1 MHYIK
6 ESKYLFVAAIVLA
19 TAALLSLMWGQYQ
32 IDMATFIK
40 YADYK
45 LFSKGSIDPQVFT
58 LIDNIILEIRLP
70 RVLLAILIGA
80 ALATSGAVFQAMF
93 VNPLVS
99 PGILGVLAGAS
110 FGSACGMLISDS
122 WLLVQILAFAFGFVA
137 VAFAVLIGSMVTNSR
152 STVMLVLGG
161 VISASLFTA
170 LLSIIKYVADPYSTL
185 PTIVY
190 WLMGS
195 LSMAQ
200 LNEVAFVSIPILLS
214 ITGMIFMSKYF
225 DLMSLG
231 DEEAKALGVKVKLI
245 RILAITLA
253 TLASS
258 LSVVM
263 AGIIG
268 WIGLIIPHIIRMA
281 VGPSHRLL
289 IPLSAIVGGTFL
301 LLADAISRLALSVE
315 IPIGILTS
323 LIGIPIFIIVLKM
336 RGQYGTKTNNKCKRF
351 TFFI

>member
-1 MHYIK
+1 MRYKK
-6 ESKYLFVAAIVLA
+6 EAKYLLLATLALAFVALFS
-19 TAALLSLMWGQYQ
+19 LLWGQYQ
-32 IDMATFIK
+32 IDMSTFVQ
-40 YADYK
+40 YLNYK
-45 LFSKGSIDPQVFT
+45 LFSKEGIDPQTFA

-70 RVLLAILIGA
+70 RVLLAILLGA
-80 ALATSGAVFQAMF
+80 ALSTSGAVFQAMF

-110 FGSACGMLISDS
+110 FGAACGMLMFES
-122 WLLVQILAFAFGFVA
+122 WLMVQILAFAFGFVA
-137 VAFAVLIGSMVTNSR
+137 VGFAILIGSMVTNSR

-161 VISASLFTA
+161 VISAALFTS
-170 LLSIIKYVADPYSTL
+170 LLSIIKYVADPYSRL
-185 PTIVY
+185 PAIVY

-200 LNEVAFVSIPILLS
+200 LNEVTLVSIPILLS

-231 DEEAKALGVKVKLI
+231 DEEAKALGVNVKLI
-245 RILAITLA
+245 RIVAIILA

-268 WIGLIIPHIIRMA
+268 WVGLIIPHIIRMA

-289 IPLSAIVGGTFL
+289 IPLSAIVGGAFL

-323 LIGIPIFIIVLKM
+323 LIGIPIFIIVLKNA
-336 RGQYGTKTNNKCKRF
+336 RAAWN
-351 TFFI
+351 

>member
-1 MHYIK
+1 MSHINDA
-6 ESKYLFVAAIVLA
+6 KYLIIATIILAILS
-19 TAALLSLMWGQYQ
+19 TLSLLWGQFD
-32 IDMATFIK
+32 ISISTFF
-40 YADYK
+40 DYLNHK
-45 LFSKGSIDPQVFT
+45 LFSSPATQDFT
-58 LIDNIILEIRLP
+58 LIESIILDIRLP

-110 FGSACGMLISDS
+110 FGAACGMLISEH
-122 WLLVQILAFAFGFVA
+122 WFIVQILAFVFGFVA
-137 VAFAVLIGSMVTNSR
+137 VGFAVFIGSMVTNSR

-161 VISASLFTA
+161 VISASLFTS

-185 PTIVY
+185 PAIVY

-195 LSMAQ
+195 LSMAE
-200 LNEVAFVSIPILLS
+200 LNETLLVAIPITLS
-214 ITGMIFMSKYF
+214 ILGMVFMSKYF

-231 DEEAKALGVKVKLI
+231 DEEAKALGVNVKLI
-245 RILAITLA
+245 RIVAIILA

-268 WIGLIIPHIIRMA
+268 WVGLIIPHIIRMA

-289 IPLSAIVGGTFL
+289 IPLSAVIGAIFL
-301 LLADAISRLALSVE
+301 LSADAISRLALSVE

-323 LIGIPIFIIVLKM
+323 LIGIPIFIIVL
-336 RGQYGTKTNNKCKRF
+336 RNARAAWN
-351 TFFI
+351 

>member
-1 MHYIK
+1 M
-6 ESKYLFVAAIVLA
+6 VTAIFS
-19 TAALLSLMWGQYQ
+19 LLWGQYH
-32 IDMATFIK
+32 IGMETFFE
-40 YADYK
+40 YLNYK
-45 LFSKGSIDPQVFT
+45 LFATSSIDQST
-58 LIDNIILEIRLP
+58 LALIDNVILEIRLP

-80 ALATSGAVFQAMF
+80 ALSTSGAVFQAMF

-110 FGSACGMLISDS
+110 FGAALGMLLSEH
-122 WLLVQILAFAFGFVA
+122 WYLVQIFAFSFGFIA
-137 VAFAVLIGSMVTNSR
+137 VGFAVFIGSMVTSSR

-161 VISASLFTA
+161 VISGSLFTS

-185 PTIVY
+185 PAIVY

-195 LSMAQ
+195 LSMAN
-200 LNEVAFVSIPILLS
+200 LNEVFLVAIPIS
-214 ITGMIFMSKYF
+214 ISIAGMIFMSKYF

-231 DEEAKALGVKVKLI
+231 DEEAKALGVNVKLI
-245 RILAITLA
+245 RIIAIVLA

-268 WIGLIIPHIIRMA
+268 WVGLIIPHIVRMA

-289 IPLSAIVGGTFL
+289 IPLSAIAGGAFL
-301 LLADAISRLALSVE
+301 LLADGVSRLALSVE

-323 LIGIPIFIIVLKM
+323 LIGISIFIIVLKNA
-336 RGQYGTKTNNKCKRF
+336 RAAWN
-351 TFFI
+351 

>member
-1 MHYIK
+1 MTTIRHK
-6 ESKYLFVAAIVLA
+6 KHGRYLIASTLLLMAAAIFS
-19 TAALLSLMWGQYQ
+19 LLWGQYH
-32 IDMATFIK
+32 IGMETFFE
-40 YADYK
+40 YLNYK
-45 LFSKGSIDPQVFT
+45 LFATSVINKGT
-58 LIDNIILEIRLP
+58 LALIDNIILEIRLP

-80 ALATSGAVFQAMF
+80 TLSTSGAVFQAMF

-99 PGILGVLAGAS
+99 PGILGVLSGAS
-110 FGSACGMLISDS
+110 FGAACGMLISEH
-122 WLLVQILAFAFGFVA
+122 WVVVQILAFVFGFISVG
-137 VAFAVLIGSMVTNSR
+137 FAVLIGSMVTSSR

-161 VISASLFTA
+161 VISGSLFTS

-185 PTIVY
+185 PAIVY

-195 LSMAQ
+195 LSMAN
-200 LNEVAFVSIPILLS
+200 LNEVFLVAIPIS
-214 ITGMIFMSKYF
+214 ISIAGMIFMSKYF

-231 DEEAKALGVKVKLI
+231 DEEAKALGVNVKLI
-245 RILAITLA
+245 RIIAIVLA

-268 WIGLIIPHIIRMA
+268 WVGLIIPHIVRMA

-289 IPLSAIVGGTFL
+289 IPLSAIAGGTFL
-301 LLADAISRLALSVE
+301 LLADAVSRLALSVE

-323 LIGIPIFIIVLKM
+323 LIGIPIFIIVLKNA
-336 RGQYGTKTNNKCKRF
+336 RAAWN
-351 TFFI
+351 

>member
-1 MHYIK
+1 MRYKK
-6 ESKYLFVAAIVLA
+6 EVKYLLIA
-19 TAALLSLMWGQYQ
+19 TALLILVILLSLMWGQYH
-32 IDMATFIK
+32 IDMSTLIG
-40 YADYK
+40 YINYK
-45 LFSKGSIDPQVFT
+45 FFSIEGINSQTFT

-110 FGSACGMLISDS
+110 FGAASGMLISEN

-137 VAFAVLIGSMVTNSR
+137 VSFAVLIGSMVTNSR

-200 LNEVAFVSIPILLS
+200 LNEVVFVSFPILLS
-214 ITGMIFMSKYF
+214 ILGMIFMSKYF
-225 DLMSLG
+225 DLLSLG
-231 DEEAKALGVKVKLI
+231 DEEAKALG
-245 RILAITLA
+245 
-253 TLASS
+253 
-258 LSVVM
+258 
-263 AGIIG
+263 
-268 WIGLIIPHIIRMA
+268 W
-281 VGPSHRLL
+281 
-289 IPLSAIVGGTFL
+289 
-301 LLADAISRLALSVE
+301 
-315 IPIGILTS
+315 
-323 LIGIPIFIIVLKM
+323 
-336 RGQYGTKTNNKCKRF
+336 
-351 TFFI
+351 

>member
-1 MHYIK
+1 MRYKK
-6 ESKYLFVAAIVLA
+6 EAKYLLLATLTLAIV
-19 TAALLSLMWGQYQ
+19 ALLSLLWGQYQ
-32 IDMATFIK
+32 IDMSTFVE
-40 YADYK
+40 YLNYK
-45 LFSKGSIDPQVFT
+45 LFSKGEIDSQTFT

-70 RVLLAILIGA
+70 RVLLAILLGA
-80 ALATSGAVFQAMF
+80 ALSTSGAVFQAMF

-110 FGSACGMLISDS
+110 FGAACGMLLSDN
-122 WLLVQILAFAFGFVA
+122 WLIVQVLAFAFGFVA
-137 VAFAVLIGSMVTNSR
+137 VGFAVLIGSMVTNSR

-161 VISASLFTA
+161 VISAALFTS

-185 PTIVY
+185 PAIVY

-200 LNEVAFVSIPILLS
+200 LNEVAFVAIPILLS

-231 DEEAKALGVKVKLI
+231 DEEAKALGVNVKLI
-245 RILAITLA
+245 RIVAIILA

-268 WIGLIIPHIIRMA
+268 WVGLIIPHIVRMA

-289 IPLSAIVGGTFL
+289 IPLSAIVGGAFL

-323 LIGIPIFIIVLKM
+323 LIGIPIFIIVLKNA
-336 RGQYGTKTNNKCKRF
+336 RAAWN
-351 TFFI
+351 